1 MNTIVYIDGYN
12 LFYGRLRNTPYK
24 WLDPFKLLRL
34 ILNNQ
39 NPASKLI
46 KVKYFTS
53 PVKAK
58 FSSHGDKAFK
68 SQNSY
73 HQALSYRYGNQIE
86 IIFGYHTVER
96 RASPRFQHPIN
107 KIDRVDIW
115 NFEEKQTD
123 VNIALHMYRDAVQG
137 LCEQQVLVSNDSDL
151 ELALQFIKEE
161 SASNVLGLVI
171 PRAKPVIKGNGRSIS
186 ASLNRHT
193 DWCRRYILNEEC
205 EAAQFP
211 KKIPTLKKPII
222 KPDYW

>member
-53 PVKAK
+53 PVKA
-58 FSSHGDKAFK
+58 
-68 SQNSY
+68 
-73 HQALSYRYGNQIE
+73 
-86 IIFGYHTVER
+86 
-96 RASPRFQHPIN
+96 
-107 KIDRVDIW
+107 
-115 NFEEKQTD
+115 
-123 VNIALHMYRDAVQG
+123 
-137 LCEQQVLVSNDSDL
+137 
-151 ELALQFIKEE
+151 
-161 SASNVLGLVI
+161 
-171 PRAKPVIKGNGRSIS
+171 
-186 ASLNRHT
+186 
-193 DWCRRYILNEEC
+193 
-205 EAAQFP
+205 QFP